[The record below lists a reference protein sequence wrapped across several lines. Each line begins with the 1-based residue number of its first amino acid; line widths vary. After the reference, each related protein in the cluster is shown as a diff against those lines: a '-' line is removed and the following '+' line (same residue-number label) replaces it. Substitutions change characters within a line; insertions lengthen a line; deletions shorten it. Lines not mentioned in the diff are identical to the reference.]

1 MTGTPSRDVILFGT
15 EQKVAPPLVLRA
27 GALSAELEAGNL
39 RYIRIAGVEALRAV
53 SFIVRDKNWGTY
65 NPVIENLKVD
75 EADGGFTVTYDAVCK
90 DAEQEFRYSA
100 TITGKS
106 DGTLRFEGKGA
117 AVSDFLTNRTGFV
130 VLHPVSVSGQ
140 PVEVLEVDGKTS
152 RSTFPELI
160 DPVQPFMNLRTLTHE
175 VLPGVKV
182 ACRMDGDTFEME
194 DQRNWTDASY
204 KTYVRPLALPW
215 PYPIKAGETTEQAVT
230 LTVAG
235 NMPAASASA
244 ASANSTVIQVGGP
257 VGTMPRIGLSVP
269 PQHAAAALDAA
280 GSIRAARPDFLSCY
294 FDPRDGNGVE
304 DMRRFKEL
312 GEAVGAPLVLEAV
325 LPTDDTPAAELEQT
339 ARQAAEAKADFE
351 AVMVSP
357 APDLKCTLPGSP
369 WPPCPTAED
378 IYAAA
383 RAAFPGVR
391 LGGGMF
397 SYFTELNRKRP
408 PAALLDFVM
417 HSTSAIVHAG
427 DDRTAT
433 ENLETLPY
441 IVKTT
446 RSFID
451 GKPYWI
457 NFAAI
462 GMRSNPYG
470 AAPMENPDN
479 GRLAMAR
486 MDPRQRGLLGAAWN
500 VGYVAHAAAGGVEA
514 VVLSAPVGEFGIVHH
529 AMPWSQPWFDA
540 AGGVYPVYH
549 VVAGLAQAAG
559 AELLETTSADGREV
573 QAVTCRQ
580 DGKTTLWVA
589 NLTEEVWDVAVEGL
603 SRDSAA
609 ARVMD
614 AASFTA
620 ATSGVDGF
628 EALPARP
635 IAGNLRLDAYAVARI
650 DVV

>member
-1 MTGTPSRDVILFGT
+1 MTSTPSRDVILFGT
-15 EQKVAPPLVLRA
+15 EQEVASPQVLRA

-39 RYIRIAGVEALRAV
+39 RYIRINGVEALRAV

-75 EADGGFTVTYDAVCK
+75 ETGEGFTVTYDAVCK

-100 TITGKS
+100 TIEGRS
-106 DGTLRFEGKGA
+106 DGTLRFDGKGEA
-117 AVSDFLTNRTGFV
+117 ATDFVTNRTGFV
-130 VLHPVSVSGQ
+130 VLHPVGVSGK

-152 RSTFPELI
+152 SSTFPELI

-215 PYPIKAGETTEQAVT
+215 PYTIKTGETTEQAVT
-230 LTVAG
+230 LTVEG
-235 NMPAASASA
+235 NLPAASASA
-244 ASANSTVIQVGGP
+244 SAGNAATVTVGGP
-257 VGTMPRIGLSVP
+257 SGAMPRIGLSVP
-269 PQHAAAALDAA
+269 PQHAAAALEAA
-280 GSIRAARPDFLSCY
+280 ESIQAVRPGLLSCY

-312 GEAVGAPLVLEAV
+312 GEAVGVPLVLEAV
-325 LPTDDTPAAELEQT
+325 LPTDDTPAAELGQA
-339 ARQAAEAKADFE
+339 ARQAADAGVQFE

-369 WPPCPTAED
+369 WPPCPPAEEV
-378 IYAAA
+378 YAAA
-383 RAAFPGVR
+383 REAFPGVR

-408 PAALLDFVM
+408 PAGLLDFVM
-417 HSTSAIVHAG
+417 HSTSAVVHAG
-427 DDRTAT
+427 DDRTVT

-441 IVKTT
+441 IIKTT
-446 RSFID
+446 RSFIE

-462 GMRSNPYG
+462 GMRANPYG

-486 MDPRQRGLLGAAWN
+486 MDPRQRGLVGAAWN
-500 VGYVAHAAAGGVEA
+500 VGYAAHAAAGGIETL
-514 VVLSAPVGEFGIVHH
+514 VLSAPVGEFGVVHQK
-529 AMPWSQPWFDA
+529 MPWNQPWFDE

-559 AELLETTSADGREV
+559 AQVLKTESSDGRAI
-573 QAVTCRQ
+573 QAVAFRQ

-589 NLTEEVWDVAVEGL
+589 NLTDEARDVAVEGL
-603 SRDSAA
+603 SLDAA
-609 ARVMD
+609 EVRVMD
-614 AASFTA
+614 V
-620 ATSGVDGF
+620 ATSASATSNVDGF
-628 EALPARP
+628 GALPARSGP
-635 IAGNLRLDAYAVARI
+635 GNLRLDAYAVARV
-650 DVV
+650 DVA